1 MITRTWTATD
11 DSGNVS
17 TGVQIIEV
25 EDTTDPYLSQPAD
38 VWVAYPVNTDPST
51 MGFADV
57 ADECGDVGID
67 SSDEII
73 SFEPGSGYVEII
85 TRTWTA
91 TDECGNSISKPQ
103 IITVMEDTDGDRAP
117 DLWEGCPNDPGKT
130 DPGIC
135 GCGVADTDSDGDGT
149 PDCNDCAESDSS
161 IYPGAT
167 EVCNSVD
174 DNCDGIIDE
183 GCATYYRDAD
193 GDTYGDSGDSIIATS
208 QPAGYVANAGDCDDS
223 NGSINPGATED
234 CNGLDDN
241 CDGITDE
248 GCATYYW
255 DADNDGYGNPGGPT
269 TTVPQADYVANSG
282 DCDDTN
288 GAVNPGATEI
298 CNGVDDNCDSGI
310 DEGCA
315 TYYRDADGDTYGDPG
330 VSATD
335 TSQPAGYVSDSSDCN
350 DADAGINPGA
360 TEICNGTDD
369 DCDGNTDEGCATYYE
384 DLDSDG
390 YGNAAVS
397 QVATSQPTGYV
408 TNSSDCND
416 TNGAINPGATETCN
430 GVDDNCDG
438 SADEG
443 CVTYNQDS
451 DSDGYGNAAVSQVA
465 TSQPAGYVANS
476 SDCNDGDNSV
486 YPGASELCDGKDNDC
501 DALSDEGCQLL
512 YRDADSDG
520 YGNPAG
526 PTTTVPQPGY
536 TANFGDCDDTNSA
549 VNPGAAEVCNGVDD
563 NCDGTTDE
571 GCVTYYWDADNDGY
585 GNPGGPTTT
594 VPQAGFVANSVDC
607 DDTNGAVN
615 PGATEICNSVDDN
628 CDGIIDEGCATY
640 YRDADGDTYG
650 DSGDSTTD
658 TSQPTGYV
666 VNAGDCNDTDAGI
679 YPGATEICNGVDDNC
694 DGNTDEGF
702 DADADGVADCIDNC
716 PADPNPDQA
725 DQDGDGVG
733 DVCDTLVP
741 PTPEEQIDN
750 IIGFFEDAVGGG
762 TLAGSSD
769 IPVIGYFQLILMER
783 LLDRARDRID
793 QGRTALACFNLS
805 RALLRSDGLVRPLR
819 DYVTGPAAEELAN
832 QIQDLRTSLGCN

>member
-1 MITRTWTATD
+1 
-11 DSGNVS
+11 
-17 TGVQIIEV
+17 
-25 EDTTDPYLSQPAD
+25 
-38 VWVAYPVNTDPST
+38 
-51 MGFADV
+51 
-57 ADECGDVGID
+57 
-67 SSDEII
+67 
-73 SFEPGSGYVEII
+73 
-85 TRTWTA
+85 
-91 TDECGNSISKPQ
+91 
-103 IITVMEDTDGDRAP
+103 
-117 DLWEGCPNDPGKT
+117 
-130 DPGIC
+130 
-135 GCGVADTDSDGDGT
+135 
-149 PDCNDCAESDSS
+149 
-161 IYPGAT
+161 
-167 EVCNSVD
+167 
-174 DNCDGIIDE
+174 
-183 GCATYYRDAD
+183 
-193 GDTYGDSGDSIIATS
+193 
-208 QPAGYVANAGDCDDS
+208 
-223 NGSINPGATED
+223 
-234 CNGLDDN
+234 LDDN

-443 CVTYNQDS
+443 CVTYYQDS

-563 NCDGTTDE
+563 NG
-571 GCVTYYWDADNDGY
+571 
-585 GNPGGPTTT
+585 
-594 VPQAGFVANSVDC
+594 
-607 DDTNGAVN
+607 
-615 PGATEICNSVDDN
+615 
-628 CDGIIDEGCATY
+628 
-640 YRDADGDTYG
+640 
-650 DSGDSTTD
+650 
-658 TSQPTGYV
+658 
-666 VNAGDCNDTDAGI
+666 
-679 YPGATEICNGVDDNC
+679 

-702 DADADGVADCIDNC
+702 DADAGGVADCIDNC